1 MVMWRSARS
10 ALLGL
15 FLLPAVV
22 LAQAGVGGGGGA
34 QGGGNQGQNQGGGQL
49 IAGVEVDPS
58 GVFKMILLRDPNGR
72 LTRERIAATRQ
83 VLDGEIS
90 REVERRYIS
99 LNRLEAAIAD
109 CLEAGK
115 PIPDEMQYLGGLTGI
130 RNVFFFPETND
141 IVIAGPAEGFM
152 RDLSGRVVGIETGRS
167 VLELQDL
174 VVALRAFSP
183 VGSRTNLISV
193 SIDATQEGLSNMQK
207 YYAQVAPRAKPADAK
222 KIAAGMKKALGMQD
236 VTIRG
241 ISPKT
246 HFAQVLVEADYR
258 MKLIGIGLEMP
269 AAKIESYVARANPQ
283 QIARNAMER
292 WFFVPNYECIVAS
305 EDGLAM
311 EMVGDGVKLIG
322 ENERVAANGQR
333 ANSGEVNPA
342 SQAFVAEFTER
353 YPQLAVRTPVY
364 GQLKNL
370 IDMSI
375 AAAYIQQQDFHAK
388 AGWQMPVFGSE
399 EKFPVEVLEA
409 PRQVESAVNVLWKG
423 NLLMTPIGGGVQIRA
438 QEALLP
444 SRVRVDDQR
453 NQISR
458 ESAQQRLSTTRW
470 WWD

>member
-1 MVMWRSARS
+1 MVMRHSARI

-15 FLLPAVV
+15 LLLPAVV

-34 QGGGNQGQNQGGGQL
+34 GGGNQGGQNQGGGQL

-58 GVFKMILLRDPNGR
+58 GVFKMKLLRDPGGK

-83 VLDGEIS
+83 VLDGELS
-90 REVERRYIS
+90 REVDRRYIS
-99 LNRLEAAIAD
+99 LNRLEAAVAE
-109 CLEAGK
+109 CLQAGK
-115 PIPDEMQYLGGLTGI
+115 PIPDEMQYLGGLTAI
-130 RNVFFFPETND
+130 RNVFFFPETRD

-152 RDLSGRVVGIETGRS
+152 RDLSGRVVGIESGRS

-174 VVALRAFSP
+174 VVALRAFAP
-183 VGSRTNLISV
+183 EGSRTNLISV
-193 SIDATQEGLSNMQK
+193 SIDATPEGLSNMQK

-222 KIAAGMKKALGMQD
+222 KIAAGMKKALGMQN
-236 VTIRG
+236 VSIRG

-353 YPQLAVRTPVY
+353 YPQLAARTPVY

-388 AGWQMPVFGSE
+388 AGWQMPLFGSE
-399 EKFPVEVLEA
+399 EKFPVELLEA
-409 PRQVESAVNVLWKG
+409 PRQVESAVNVIWKG

-444 SRVRVDDQR
+444 SHVRVDHSR
-453 NQISR
+453 NQVAR
-458 ESAQQRLSTTRW
+458 ESAQRNLSTTRW